1 MMWKFNALFCAALAG
16 AAMLS
21 APARADT
28 QADWFICENDY
39 YNADAAIA
47 ACTSVI
53 QSGTVTGADLG
64 EAYSDR
70 GVDFYGKGQYDQAIQ
85 DFDQAISLKPNDG
98 NAFGYRGKSYYQLG
112 QYARAIQDFDRE
124 IELGPLPSFGYY
136 DRGLAKK
143 RMGDEAGGDADIATA
158 KGLDPSI
165 SSDLNP

>member
-53 QSGTVTGADLG
+53 QSGTVTGADW
-64 EAYSDR
+64 A
-70 GVDFYGKGQYDQAIQ
+70 KPTAI
-85 DFDQAISLKPNDG
+85 AAST
-98 NAFGYRGKSYYQLG
+98 ST
-112 QYARAIQDFDRE
+112 ARASMARR
-124 IELGPLPSFGYY
+124 S
-136 DRGLAKK
+136 R
-143 RMGDEAGGDADIATA
+143 
-158 KGLDPSI
+158 I
-165 SSDLNP
+165 STRRSR